1 MRPLF
6 FYPLSNL
13 LCFSIKVLI
22 LSVSTFSLSNSCSQ
36 MTNKVYVRS
45 NLTILTLYWSFFKF
59 LLWKAYFGSGLCF
72 LQQWKKQPWVS
83 TKMLCSV
90 NKKSNSLFLKT
101 KCCSNLTPK
110 LVSISAKDTSRFE
123 VPPIFLNNF
132 PIFLFFL
139 VICAY
144 YYNKYRQKTSKG

>member
-13 LCFSIKVLI
+13 LCLPTKVLI
-22 LSVSTFSLSNSCSQ
+22 FSINTVLVSNSCSQ
-36 MTNKVYVRS
+36 MTIKVYAGS
-45 NLTILTLYWSFFKF
+45 NLTILTLYWSFFRF

-90 NKKSNSLFLKT
+90 NKKSNSRFLKT
-101 KCCSNLTPK
+101 KCCSNFMFK

-139 VICAY
+139 AICAY
-144 YYNKYRQKTSKG
+144 YYNKYRQKTSKL